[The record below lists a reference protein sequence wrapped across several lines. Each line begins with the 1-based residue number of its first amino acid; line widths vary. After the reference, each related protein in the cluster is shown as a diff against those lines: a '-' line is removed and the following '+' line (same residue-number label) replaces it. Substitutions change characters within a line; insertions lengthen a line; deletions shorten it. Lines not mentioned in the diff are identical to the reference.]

1 MQEESS
7 KVQEII
13 QKDIWGGV
21 KDFLNWGLH
30 LGEGENAI
38 HVTVGLLL
46 LLLIAFVITSFV
58 LKLLYKL
65 LTRRMKGD
73 DRLKFL
79 SIYQFVRYMVYIIVI
94 VLTVSAAGIDI
105 TILITA
111 SAALFVGLG
120 FALQELFQDII
131 GGIYIVIEK
140 SLGVGD
146 IIEVEGKVGEVFE
159 IKLRTTR
166 ALTRDDKVIII
177 PNHKFISDVVFNYTQ
192 NHKTTR
198 ESVAVGIAYGSD
210 VNLATT
216 ILIEVAK
223 AHRDVLKNPKPFVIF
238 EDFGDSALQFVLH
251 FYITNSFTDP
261 KIKSEIRY
269 AIEAKFRE
277 HQINIPFPQ
286 RDIHLYRKQDNLP

>member
-1 MQEESS
+1 M
-7 KVQEII
+7 
-13 QKDIWGGV
+13 
-21 KDFLNWGLH
+21 
-30 LGEGENAI
+30 
-38 HVTVGLLL
+38 
-46 LLLIAFVITSFV
+46 
-58 LKLLYKL
+58 
-65 LTRRMKGD
+65 
-73 DRLKFL
+73 
-79 SIYQFVRYMVYIIVI
+79 
-94 VLTVSAAGIDI
+94 
-105 TILITA
+105 
-111 SAALFVGLG
+111 
-120 FALQELFQDII
+120 
-131 GGIYIVIEK
+131 
-140 SLGVGD
+140 
-146 IIEVEGKVGEVFE
+146 
-159 IKLRTTR
+159 
-166 ALTRDDKVIII
+166 
-177 PNHKFISDVVFNYTQ
+177 VFNYTQ